1 MKHTLPTLA
10 TTLEQHATRRARLSA
25 AFAAVALASCGG
37 SETPGTAPEA
47 ASSRETAA
55 AITDTWVHV
64 ANEWTTFTVTGTQ
77 HVRYGSGTTWIE
89 RDVSGTVPC
98 TNAFFGRDPLV
109 GITKRCEMRQQAAPA
124 PAPGPAPAP
133 APATNV
139 TIAWSQPAAGSTLS
153 GTAQLRLTGQA
164 FRNVE
169 IFRAGVMVARA
180 NVSADLRTAT
190 ASLDTRRFANG
201 NLTLTAH
208 AWNSPAGTAFTSQND
223 AGAINF
229 TVNNTGSPPPPPPP
243 PPPPAP
249 APAPA
254 AFWPSGTDGLD
265 RNFHNQF
272 GAWRG
277 RTSTSAWINLLWL
290 KWDWLTAPGL
300 NSTLNGS
307 TAAPV
312 WPMYANFP
320 GVAVLSMSMA
330 GTDSVSQ
337 AQYDDNMRAC
347 ARGEY
352 NGHWQTFASNATAA
366 GRNGNNTVVSLAQE
380 FNGTWFKWHPK
391 NVGLDVWK
399 SCWRNVY
406 TAIKSTSTLKVAWVF
421 SASTVTSS
429 AGADWSVNNVW
440 EAYPGDAYVDVIG
453 VNRYDFKMFGPITTN
468 WRDTCWNN
476 QDICYAAT
484 YARQHGKKLGVP
496 EWGPDRQ
503 KGYADNA
510 EFIQMMFGFFKDNTD
525 VLMFENTFNHIV
537 GGTPGWWHLYPES
550 SINTKAASRYRQL
563 WRAPTP

>member
-1 MKHTLPTLA
+1 MTQKTSRGIPT
-10 TTLEQHATRRARLSA
+10 HRRNTRLTRLSS
-25 AFAAVALASCGG
+25 AFAMVVLAGGGG
-37 SETPGTAPEA
+37 SEFAHAQSTA
-47 ASSRETAA
+47 
-55 AITDTWVHV
+55 TWVKV
-64 ANEWTTFTVTGTQ
+64 ANEWETFTASGTQ
-77 HVRYGSGTTWIE
+77 VIRYGANSSWVQRT
-89 RDVSGTVPC
+89 VSGTVPC
-98 TNAFFGRDPLV
+98 KNDFFGGDPLV
-109 GITKRCEMRQQAAPA
+109 GVVKRCERLTQASAPA
-124 PAPGPAPAP
+124 PAPSPNP
-133 APATNV
+133 APATPV
-139 TIAWSQPAAGSTLS
+139 RLAWAQPGAATLS
-153 GTAQLRLTGQA
+153 GTVQLRLTGQA

-169 IFRAGVMVARA
+169 IFRAGKMVARA
-180 NVSADLRTAT
+180 TVAGDSRSAT
-190 ASLDTRRFANG
+190 ASLDTRQFANG
-201 NLTLTAH
+201 LVTLTAH
-208 AWNSPAGTAFTSQND
+208 AWNSPAGTSFTSEAD
-223 AGAINF
+223 AGALTFNI
-229 TVNNTGSPPPPPPP
+229 NNTSSAPAPTPAPS
-243 PPPPAP
+243 PAP

-254 AFWPSGTDGLD
+254 PAPTPTAFWASGTDGLD

-307 TAAPV
+307 DPVKV
-312 WPMYANFP
+312 WPIYANFP

-330 GTDSVSQ
+330 GTDSVTQ
-337 AQYDDNMRAC
+337 QQYDENMRAC

-352 NGHWQTFASNATAA
+352 NGHWQTFASNATAG

-421 SASTVTSS
+421 SASTVTSK

-440 EAYPGDAYVDVIG
+440 DAYPGDAYVDVIG

-476 QDICYAAT
+476 QDICYAAD
-484 YARQHGKKLGVP
+484 YARKHGKRLGLP
-496 EWGPDRQ
+496 EWGSDRQ

-510 EFIQMMFGFFKDNTD
+510 EFVQMMWGFFNDNRD

-537 GGTPGWWHLYPES
+537 GGTPGWWHFYPES
-550 SINTKAASRYRQL
+550 SLNARAAARYRQL
-563 WRAPTP
+563 WGTR